1 MNSLRSSAS
10 RRNGAKSHGP
20 ISAAGR
26 ARSSQN
32 ALKLGIFSQ
41 KPLLP
46 EESETEFKA
55 LLEALVEELAPE
67 GILETEYVYQVAT
80 VIWRKRRLQRA
91 EVASIGYEQLKY
103 ELSSSDMKW
112 IDVSSSAH
120 SSIALLADEELI
132 SLERRRDELALSTC
146 SVSRHDEK
154 FSRVG
159 VTLDRELDRALKGL
173 REAQALRR
181 SALDAVWV
189 DSSQRVSAQGAHEQA
204 DVVDIDSEPIA
215 DH

>member
-10 RRNGAKSHGP
+10 RQNGAKSRGP

-41 KPLLP
+41 KPILSD
-46 EESETEFKA
+46 ESETEFKA
-55 LLEALVEELAPE
+55 LLEALIAELAPE

-91 EVASIGYEQLKY
+91 EVASIGYEQMKY
-103 ELSSSDMKW
+103 QVGSTECKW
-112 IDVSSSAH
+112 IDVSSNAYSMIA
-120 SSIALLADEELI
+120 SISDEELS
-132 SLERRRDELALSTC
+132 SLERQRDELSLSMR
-146 SVSRHDEK
+146 SVPGRDEK
-154 FSRVG
+154 FSRMG
-159 VTLDRELDRALKGL
+159 VALDRELDRALKGL

-189 DSSQRVSAQGAHEQA
+189 DSSQRVSAQGTEEQA
-204 DVVDIDSEPIA
+204 EVVDIDSEPISG
-215 DH
+215 H